1 MVKPHY
7 LGVVQKNDPRQ
18 EPVATPFPEV
28 HAYVLKKLEGRQ
40 YCVGQKGSYL
50 KVFQSAL
57 HYYLNNRQNAKQKRR
72 FFQGSAIVQWA
83 YFLGLYFKTM
93 LKSKTISTPY
103 VIQDPGRLTADG
115 HSVFFTKIMQALDP
129 MSFTVLVKRRK
140 AQSQHEQVIEEA
152 EGKFA
157 FPGLK
162 IWRQLKDLRAVYE
175 NAQSSGRWNDEEL
188 HYLDS
193 SLHSFLMRYARCWGS
208 YDAAKNKKVF
218 FTVHY
223 INEGFIC
230 AMRDMGIQ
238 TVELQHGLISGAD
251 LYYVYPEDYRP
262 WVKNMFL
269 PDYLLMYGDLW
280 RNRLLQGIE
289 WKPEQLLM
297 MGDYTELFVQEKASA
312 QKENVVLMCAQKFL
326 SDQYLPWI
334 EQLKIVLKNHPD
346 WKMVVKLHP
355 YEPKQDVPKYM
366 ALADEQVE
374 IVQSGSLN
382 DWFSKSKIQLSVY
395 STTFYDAIGYDI
407 MNYALIN
414 TGVYDAYVDE
424 MLAAEVA
431 VGIALNEDPIERF
444 TQEGVQGILKNK
456 TPIYAPWDS
465 KKFQTFL
472 TTSA

>member
-7 LGVVQKNDPRQ
+7 LAVVQKNDPRQ

-28 HAYVLKKLEGRQ
+28 HAYVLKKLAGRQ
-40 YCVGQKGSYL
+40 DCVGQKGSYI

-83 YFLGLYFKTM
+83 YFLGLYFKTI
-93 LKSKTISTPY
+93 LKCKTISSPY
-103 VIQDPGRLTADG
+103 VIQDPGRITADG
-115 HSVFFTKIMQALDP
+115 YSVFFTKIMQTLEP
-129 MSFTVLVKRRK
+129 LSFTVLVKRRK

-157 FPGLK
+157 FPGLR

-193 SLHSFLMRYARCWGS
+193 SLHSFLIRYVRCWGS

-238 TVELQHGLISGAD
+238 TVELQHGLISSAD

-262 WVKNMFL
+262 WVNNMFL

-374 IVQSGSLN
+374 IVQTGSLN
-382 DWFSKSKIQLSVY
+382 DWFSKSKIQVSVY
-395 STTFYDAIGYDI
+395 STTFYDAIGYNI

-424 MLAAEVA
+424 MLEAQVA
-431 VGIALNEDPIERF
+431 VGIALVEDPVERYM
-444 TQEGVQGILKNK
+444 QEGIHGILLDKA
-456 TPIYAPWDS
+456 PIYAPWND
-465 KKFQTFL
+465 KKFYAFL
-472 TTSA
+472 TTPA